1 MRFTKLAGRFLAVAS
16 VACAARFGL
25 EQAGKIVRLTDPQI
39 APDGRSIAV
48 VISRANFEE
57 DRYDP
62 ELVLVDVAT
71 HAQRVLTRER
81 RDLSHA
87 RWSPDGTMLAFLAKI
102 DGKAQ
107 IFVLPMGGGDAWQ
120 LTKSPTGIQQ
130 FAWRP
135 VGGHKDIAYVAF
147 DEPPKLT
154 GEERHNK
161 SFEIQNMHFLLQ
173 EAPQP
178 GHVWLI
184 STEEKTP
191 ARRLTSGAWS
201 LPASLPPS
209 NPASPLSWSPD
220 GDRIALVKG
229 ASPYTGDG
237 DLTSVQVLSV
247 ETGEMHALTGREKYE
262 TQPLFSP
269 DGTRIAHWYPRDGET
284 KNVNEIYVGRASG
297 GESASITRQLDRNVQ
312 RAIWM
317 PDGKSLLVSANDAT
331 TTGLWLQPLDGAPR
345 RIDLGNLVITAPFWL
360 DASLG
365 PKGEIA
371 FTAGE
376 PQRPA
381 ELYYMAS
388 AEGAPQ
394 RITDFNATAASLE
407 LGRSETIQWVNERFH
422 ADGIVTYPPE
432 FSPVKKYPLV
442 LYVHGGPRSASKQ
455 AFSRLAQLLAAQGWV
470 IFEPNYRGSDNL
482 GNAFQA
488 AIWNDAGAGPGR
500 DVMAGV
506 KELEKRGFI
515 DPARMAVSGW
525 SYGGY
530 MTTWLLG
537 NYPGRWKAAVAGA
550 AVTDWLDQYD
560 LADGNVRTGARLGG
574 SPWKD
579 AQRMQAYREQ
589 SPMNYASKIKAPTL
603 ILSDTGDYRVP
614 ITQSFQ
620 LYHAL
625 RDNGVTTQFIAYPVS
640 GHSPTDPVHSRDIDR
655 RWIAWLSKY
664 LAD

>member
-1 MRFTKLAGRFLAVAS
+1 MRLTKSAGLLLSVAS
-16 VACAARFGL
+16 VACAARFGI
-25 EQAGKIVRLTDPQI
+25 EQAGKIVRLTDPQL
-39 APDGRSIAV
+39 APDGKAIAV
-48 VISRANFEE
+48 VVSRANFEE

-62 ELVLVDVAT
+62 ELILVDVAT
-71 HAQRVLTRER
+71 HAQRVLTRDR

-87 RWSPDGTMLAFLAKI
+87 RWSPDGTMLGFLAKV

-107 IFVLPMGGGDAWQ
+107 IFILPMGGGDSWQ
-120 LTKSPTGIQQ
+120 LTKSTTGVQQ

-147 DEPPKLT
+147 DESPKLT

-161 SFEIQNMHFLLQ
+161 SFEVQNMHFLLQ
-173 EAPQP
+173 EAPRSA
-178 GHVWLI
+178 HAWLI

-209 NPASPLSWSPD
+209 NPSSPLSWSPD
-220 GDRIALVKG
+220 GASIALVKA
-229 ASPYTGDG
+229 ASPYTGDS
-237 DLTSVQVLSV
+237 DQTTVQVLSV
-247 ETGEMHALTGREKYE
+247 ETGELRALTGREKYE
-262 TQPLFSP
+262 AQPLFSP
-269 DGTRIAHWYPRDGET
+269 DGTRIAHWYPRDGDT
-284 KNVNEIYVGRASG
+284 KNVNEIYVGRATG

-331 TTGLWLQPLDGAPR
+331 TTGLWLQPLDGPPR
-345 RIDLGNLVITAPFWL
+345 HIALGNLVITAPFWL

-365 PKGEIA
+365 PHGELA
-371 FTAGE
+371 FTASE

-381 ELYYMAS
+381 ELYYMES
-388 AEGAPQ
+388 TETMPQ
-394 RITDFNATAASLE
+394 RLTDFNAAIASLE
-407 LGRSETIQWVNERFH
+407 LGRSETILWENEGFH
-422 ADGIVTYPPE
+422 ADGVVTYPPA
-432 FSPVKKYPLV
+432 FSPGKKYPLV

-455 AFSRLAQLLAAQGWV
+455 AFSPRAQLLAAQDWIV
-470 IFEPNYRGSDNL
+470 FEPNYRGSDNL

-506 KELEKRGFI
+506 KELEKRGFV
-515 DPARMAVSGW
+515 DSERMAVSGW

-550 AVTDWLDQYD
+550 AVTDWLDQYNYGD
-560 LADGNVRTGARLGG
+560 ANVRRASAFGG
-574 SPWKD
+574 SPYTDPK
-579 AQRMQAYREQ
+579 RMQAYREQ
-589 SPMNYASKIKAPTL
+589 SPIYFASRIKASTL
-603 ILSDTGDYRVP
+603 ILSDTG
-614 ITQSFQ
+614 
-620 LYHAL
+620 
-625 RDNGVTTQFIAYPVS
+625 
-640 GHSPTDPVHSRDIDR
+640 
-655 RWIAWLSKY
+655 
-664 LAD
+664 